1 MKYLPIFLNTLIS
14 FLPKNLLA
22 KARNNSME
30 TSAASLNELS
40 RSLRAKA
47 LAAQEKKKID
57 QRNLCVDF
65 LNRYRQLMTE
75 RAEAGEFSLTIAKH
89 VSLPNNFIPF
99 MEELRFEYCSSD
111 AGHHFS
117 W

>member
-14 FLPKNLLA
+14 FLQKNLLT

-30 TSAASLNELS
+30 TSAASLKELS

-47 LAAQEKKKID
+47 LAAQEKKKLD

-75 RAEAGEFSLTIAKH
+75 RAEAGEFSIIISKH
-89 VSLPNNFIPF
+89 VSLPIGFIPF
-99 MEELRFEYCSSD
+99 VESLAFKYSSLET
-111 AGHHFS
+111 GHHFS